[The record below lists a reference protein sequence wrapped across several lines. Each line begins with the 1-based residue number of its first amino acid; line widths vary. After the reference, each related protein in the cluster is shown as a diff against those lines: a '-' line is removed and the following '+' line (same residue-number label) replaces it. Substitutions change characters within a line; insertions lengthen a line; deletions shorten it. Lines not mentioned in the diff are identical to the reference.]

1 MPGNGADGSK
11 IVEMTSVIDDSMGPI
26 SSATEFLNP
35 CQDGTVASVC
45 SGILLEKMALRSN
58 K

>member
-1 MPGNGADGSK
+1 
-11 IVEMTSVIDDSMGPI
+11 VTSVIDDSMGPI

-45 SGILLEKMALRSN
+45 SEIVLEKMALRWN